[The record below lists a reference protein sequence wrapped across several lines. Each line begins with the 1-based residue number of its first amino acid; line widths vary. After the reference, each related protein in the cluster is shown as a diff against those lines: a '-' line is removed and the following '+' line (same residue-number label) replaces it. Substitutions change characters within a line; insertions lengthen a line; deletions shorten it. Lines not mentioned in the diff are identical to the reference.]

1 MDVTRYRA
9 AGGIVIEGD
18 RLLLLRTTARG
29 ETVLPKGH
37 VEPGETAEAAAV
49 RETVEETGYAHP
61 LLLADLGVLQA
72 QFPFDG
78 RWVIRDEQ
86 YFVMTLRDHERDDSR
101 QHDDADYDRL
111 TFERLW
117 APLAEAEG
125 LMTYE
130 PSRSFVRRAVA
141 WWRGFMIP

>member
-1 MDVTRYRA
+1 M
-9 AGGIVIEGD
+9 
-18 RLLLLRTTARG
+18 
-29 ETVLPKGH
+29 LPKGH

-49 RETVEETGYAHP
+49 RETAEETGYLHP
-61 LLLADLGVLQA
+61 LV
-72 QFPFDG
+72 
-78 RWVIRDEQ
+78 WVIRDEQ
-86 YFVMTLRDHERDDSR
+86 YFVMTLRDHERDDSQ